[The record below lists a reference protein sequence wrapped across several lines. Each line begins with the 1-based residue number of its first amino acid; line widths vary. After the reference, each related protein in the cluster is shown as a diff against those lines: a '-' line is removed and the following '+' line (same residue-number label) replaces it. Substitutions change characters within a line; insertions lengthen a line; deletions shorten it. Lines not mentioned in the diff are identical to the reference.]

1 MGCPRTGCPPART
14 PSLQDDGDGYYGCRV
29 RCQDWRH
36 FFGRT
41 GGESPAIYSAGRPGH
56 QRKAT
61 SFTDQS
67 ESTASL
73 RTYGQ
78 ILRRRKWLIIETV
91 VVVTAIVV
99 LVSMLQPTLYSATAR
114 IMAQSQSPSVSVA
127 VGTSIDLAK
136 PDERELQTLAS
147 LVVTP
152 EILSAA
158 KALLGWDDQAAT
170 LMADVSAEADPNTDI
185 ISVTAVR
192 PDPEGAAA
200 LANASAAAF
209 VTWRQ
214 KTLQKSLDE
223 AITLL
228 NEQIAA
234 ATTGS
239 VTHTALVER
248 RAQLEVLK
256 PLVSGG
262 LTIGEAAQ
270 PPSVPSSPKPL
281 RNGVLAFAA
290 GLVLGVG
297 LAFVRESI
305 DNKLHSAE
313 EIAELAK
320 VPVIAAAPEFRRQ
333 DRASAKVVVLDDPR
347 SAAAEAY
354 RFLRTNLE
362 FVNFD
367 NEVQVIL
374 VTSPQAVAGQVHD
387 HRQSGHLPAPRRQ
400 ARRRRRGRPP
410 PAVPAPVLQR
420 SPAPAASRA
429 SSPGPRHSRTRFRSC
444 TSAARPR
451 PRSRRSARASRR
463 ASSGTQSR
471 ASSSCCSSRPAR
483 SRPTPERSS
492 AHRGSPRC
500 SASWP
505 PGWTTSSST
514 LRPCSPWATRRP
526 WRPTWT
532 AWWWSSSSVRPP
544 RTR

>member
-1 MGCPRTGCPPART
+1 MIAGGDDVDVVRAPGPERALRYTLPDAPA
-14 PSLQDDGDGYYGCRV
+14 
-29 RCQDWRH
+29 
-36 FFGRT
+36 
-41 GGESPAIYSAGRPGH
+41 H

-61 SFTDQS
+61 SLTDQS

-114 IMAQSQSPSVSVA
+114 VMAQSQSPSVSVA
-127 VGTSIDLAK
+127 VGASIDLAK

-152 EILSAA
+152 EILSGA
-158 KALLGWDDQAAT
+158 KALLGWNDQAAT

-192 PDPEGAAA
+192 PDPKGAAA
-200 LANASAAAF
+200 LANAAAAAF

-223 AITLL
+223 AIALL
-228 NEQIAA
+228 NKQIAA
-234 ATTGS
+234 ATSGS

-320 VPVIAAAPEFRRQ
+320 VPVIAAVPEFRRQ
-333 DRASAKVVVLDDPR
+333 DRAAAKVVVLDDPR

-367 NEVQVIL
+367 NEVRVIL
-374 VTSPQAVAGQVHD
+374 VTSPQPSQGKSTTIVNLAISLLRAGKRVAVVEGD
-387 HRQSGHLPAPRRQ
+387 LRRPTLHRFFKISS
-400 ARRRRRGRPP
+400 ARGVTSVVSKAASLADALQILHFNADTT
-410 PAVPAPVLQR
+410 PAVTTL
-420 SPAPAASRA
+420 SPNDPSGIVRNPPQNELELLLLP
-429 SSPGPRHSRTRFRSC
+429 SGPLPPNPG
-444 TSAARPR
+444 
-451 PRSRRSARASRR
+451 
-463 ASSGTQSR
+463 
-471 ASSSCCSSRPAR
+471 
-483 SRPTPERSS
+483 EIV
-492 AHRGSPRC
+492 GSPRF
-500 SASWP
+500 AAVL
-505 PGWTTSSST
+505 G
-514 LRPCSPWATRRP
+514 
-526 WRPTWT
+526 
-532 AWWWSSSSVRPP
+532 
-544 RTR
+544 